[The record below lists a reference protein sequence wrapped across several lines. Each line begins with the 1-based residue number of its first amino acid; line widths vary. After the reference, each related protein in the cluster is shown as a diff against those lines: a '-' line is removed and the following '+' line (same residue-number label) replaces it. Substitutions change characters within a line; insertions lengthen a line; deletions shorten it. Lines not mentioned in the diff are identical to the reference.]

1 MGCGDP
7 NILPFGQITKVFR
20 EFVTRGWNGPSFFVG
35 VCNSCCIIH
44 FQQHMWCGFIW
55 QKVFNQ
61 RKAAWNSKEFMWHLF
76 SMQFHLLPISV
87 TWSVLLQSS
96 KLGSEKKIVRSKGGS
111 LMAAKAPKMFPIHH
125 FNSFALSSVMY
136 AFLSKLL
143 PDLARD
149 CTLHFSNFL
158 YYVWPYG
165 TAPNEDTLTPMIC
178 ASSLIVAW

>member
-7 NILPFGQITKVFR
+7 NILPFGPITKVFR

-44 FQQHMWCGFIW
+44 FQQHLWCGFIL

-61 RKAAWNSKEFMWHLF
+61 RKAAWNSRELCGIYFLCNSIYF
-76 SMQFHLLPISV
+76 QFLSLDLCLSSLPN
-87 TWSVLLQSS
+87 LHQ
-96 KLGSEKKIVRSKGGS
+96 KKIVRSKGGS
-111 LMAAKAPKMFPIHH
+111 LMAKKAPKMFPIHH
-125 FNSFALSSVMY
+125 FNSFDLSSVMY
-136 AFLSKLL
+136 AFLSKLP

>member
-1 MGCGDP
+1 MWWPKYLALWPDYKSLSRVCYKRLKWSFLFCWCMQQLLYYPLSTTHVVWFYLTESFQSEKGSLKLKGIYVAFIFYAIPSTSNFCHLICASP
-7 NILPFGQITKVFR
+7 VF
-20 EFVTRGWNGPSFFVG
+20 
-35 VCNSCCIIH
+35 
-44 FQQHMWCGFIW
+44 Q
-55 QKVFNQ
+55 
-61 RKAAWNSKEFMWHLF
+61 
-76 SMQFHLLPISV
+76 
-87 TWSVLLQSS
+87 TWIR
-96 KLGSEKKIVRSKGGS
+96 KKIVRSKGGS

-158 YYVWPYG
+158 YYAWPYG